1 MKRFLTVMFV
11 LFAVLAFA
19 CVSFAAPEG
28 KIKTETAPVKQD
40 DKGTVKG
47 PKTKVD
53 KTKITEPKKEEKKDP
68 KDATKGKKVEK
79 KEEPKKG
86 DK

>member
-1 MKRFLTVMFV
+1 MKRVLTVMCAICMVF
-11 LFAVLAFA
+11 AFA

-28 KIKTETAPVKQD
+28 KVQTKNPPKTE
-40 DKGTVKG
+40 
-47 PKTKVD
+47 PKKVD
-53 KTKITEPKKEEKKDP
+53 KTKANEPKTDEKKDP
-68 KDATKGKKVEK
+68 KDANKGKKVEK

>member
-1 MKRFLTVMFV
+1 MKRFLIV
-11 LFAVLAFA
+11 LCAVCMVVAFA

-40 DKGTVKG
+40 DKAAVKS
-47 PKTKVD
+47 PNTKVD
-53 KTKITEPKKEEKKDP
+53 KTKATEPKKEEKKDA
-68 KDATKGKKVEK
+68 KDANKGKKVEK

>member
-1 MKRFLTVMFV
+1 MKRFFTILCAICMVF
-11 LFAVLAFA
+11 AFA

-28 KIKTETAPVKQD
+28 KIKTEKAPQK
-40 DKGTVKG
+40 KAPAKA
-47 PKTKVD
+47 D
-53 KTKITEPKKEEKKDP
+53 KTKAIDPAKDEKKDP
-68 KDATKGKKVEK
+68 NANKGKKVEK

>member
-1 MKRFLTVMFV
+1 MFV

-28 KIKTETAPVKQD
+28 KIKTETPPIKQD
-40 DKGTVKG
+40 DKAKVN
-47 PKTKVD
+47 PPNTKVD
-53 KTKITEPKKEEKKDP
+53 KTKATEPKKEEKKDP
-68 KDATKGKKVEK
+68 KDANKGKKVEK

>member
-1 MKRFLTVMFV
+1 MKRVLTVLCAICMVF
-11 LFAVLAFA
+11 AFA

-28 KIKTETAPVKQD
+28 KIKTEKAPQKKEPVR
-40 DKGTVKG
+40 
-47 PKTKVD
+47 VD
-53 KTKITEPKKEEKKDP
+53 KTKANAPKADEKKDP
-68 KDATKGKKVEK
+68 KDANKGKKVEK

>member
-1 MKRFLTVMFV
+1 MKRFFTVVCAICMVF
-11 LFAVLAFA
+11 AFA

-28 KIKTETAPVKQD
+28 KIKTKNPPTKEPM
-40 DKGTVKG
+40 
-47 PKTKVD
+47 KVD
-53 KTKITEPKKEEKKDP
+53 KTKAIEPKGDEKKDP
-68 KDATKGKKVEK
+68 TAATKGKKVEK

>member
-1 MKRFLTVMFV
+1 MFV

-19 CVSFAAPEG
+19 CVSFAAEG
-28 KIKTETAPVKQD
+28 KVATNAPPLKQE
-40 DKGTVKG
+40 DKAAVQ
-47 PKTKVD
+47 PKPKVD
-53 KTKITEPKKEEKKDP
+53 KTKATQPKKEEKKDAQDG
-68 KDATKGKKVEK
+68 KKGKKVEK